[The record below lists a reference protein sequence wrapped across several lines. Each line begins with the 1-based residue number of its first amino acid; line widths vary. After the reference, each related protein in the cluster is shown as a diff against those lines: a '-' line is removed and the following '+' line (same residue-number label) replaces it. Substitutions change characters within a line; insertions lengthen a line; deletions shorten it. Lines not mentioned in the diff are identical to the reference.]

1 MDQSVIL
8 FHNYKAQK
16 KPNREFWNGFV
27 DVFDSMIPQMDRET
41 KFQKHYEGE
50 DDAYNGIFSSGNSFY
65 IWKHLDYNYI
75 NISSDKEP
83 YRTLDYLREYNDVNQ
98 IIVWD
103 WITFI
108 TLDWEILDYCF
119 KEFKGKIFCD
129 DTFESFPVRN
139 NVMEIYL
146 NKLGYDVNKIGF
158 FTNCPRLDGEV
169 VTGIHYR
176 NDWLHLSMILS
187 ANDPELKH
195 DPCTIPY
202 LDIEQLKDYDRK
214 NTLFLYLNGHTT
226 FQRCRMLGA
235 LFLYDV
241 LGNED
246 KMIYSVCDIS
256 SNHTNF
262 FIEQFK
268 WYGIN
273 NEEFAQRQWNK
284 IAPKRLPNDIEFGR
298 ERDMFA
304 QTDWWADTFFNLN
317 VDTNQNY
324 MADWATNDE
333 NALVN
338 ISEKWLK
345 QILYYTP
352 GININ
357 DYTHLEYHH
366 KNLGFKDYSDFID
379 QTYDIQKDRNVT
391 ADMVAK
397 LISEMQKPTRSEWKA
412 MMLIADYNFK
422 HLHDVHIPRLKQ
434 SFIDCVEKLM
444 QQ

>member
-27 DVFDSMIPQMDRET
+27 DVFDSMIPQMDTET

-65 IWKHLDYNYI
+65 IWKYLDYNYI

-129 DTFESFPVRN
+129 DTFESFPIRN

>member
-195 DPCTIPY
+195 DPCIIPY

>member
-1 MDQSVIL
+1 
-8 FHNYKAQK
+8 
-16 KPNREFWNGFV
+16 
-27 DVFDSMIPQMDRET
+27 
-41 KFQKHYEGE
+41 
-50 DDAYNGIFSSGNSFY
+50 
-65 IWKHLDYNYI
+65 
-75 NISSDKEP
+75 
-83 YRTLDYLREYNDVNQ
+83 
-98 IIVWD
+98 
-103 WITFI
+103 
-108 TLDWEILDYCF
+108 
-119 KEFKGKIFCD
+119 
-129 DTFESFPVRN
+129 
-139 NVMEIYL
+139 
-146 NKLGYDVNKIGF
+146 
-158 FTNCPRLDGEV
+158 
-169 VTGIHYR
+169 
-176 NDWLHLSMILS
+176 
-187 ANDPELKH
+187 
-195 DPCTIPY
+195 
-202 LDIEQLKDYDRK
+202 
-214 NTLFLYLNGHTT
+214 
-226 FQRCRMLGA
+226 MLGA
-235 LFLYDV
+235 LFIYDV

-246 KMIYSVCDIS
+246 KMIYSVCDVGS
-256 SNHTNF
+256 YHSKF

>member
-27 DVFDSMIPQMDRET
+27 DVFDSMIPQMDTET

-50 DDAYNGIFSSGNSFY
+50 DDAYNGIFTSGNSIY

-202 LDIEQLKDYDRK
+202 LDIEQLIDYDRK

-235 LFLYDV
+235 LFFYDV

-246 KMIYSVCDIS
+246 KMIYSVCDIG

-366 KNLGFKDYSDFID
+366 KNLGFKDYGDFID

-434 SFIDCVEKLM
+434 SFIDCIEKLM